1 MIRINLLATERKAE
15 KKKSTVAPGAV
26 QAYLFLGLFGG
37 GAALVCAG
45 GFWLKSAQIKELD
58 TRIGEAEARQRQLQA
73 IKKQVEDFEA
83 KKRLIEQKVQLI
95 DKLKADQASAV
106 HMLDE
111 LSKAL
116 PDFVWLSQM
125 DHSGGGL
132 KLTGQSNSLSSVADF
147 ITNLTNSGWFK
158 AELESSQEQSNIVSF
173 VVNATFTNQAA
184 AEAAKAA
191 AAAAAKPAAPAGA
204 PAPPAAAAANK
215 S

>member
-1 MIRINLLATERKAE
+1 MIRINLLATERKAA
-15 KKKSTVAPGAV
+15 KKKSAAAPGVV

-45 GFWLKSAQIKELD
+45 GFWLKTAQLKELD
-58 TRIGEAEARQRQLQA
+58 TRIAESETRQRQLQA

-83 KKRLIEQKVQLI
+83 KKKLIAQKVELI
-95 DKLKADQASAV
+95 DKLKADQAAAV

-116 PDFVWLSQM
+116 PEFVWLSQM
-125 DHSGGGL
+125 DNTATGL
-132 KLTGQSNSLSSVADF
+132 KLTGQSNSLSAVADF
-147 ITNLTNSGWFK
+147 ITNLTNGGWFK
-158 AELESSQEQSNIVSF
+158 AELESSQEQNSIVSF
-173 VVNATFTNQAA
+173 VVNATFTNQ
-184 AEAAKAA
+184 AA

-204 PAPPAAAAANK
+204 PAAPAAAAPKK